1 MLSPRAWYLASRG
14 VSTFASLGLA
24 LIYSYD
30 LGQVNRAVLAVV
42 MTTNALLWIVTT
54 SGSTLTLRTI
64 GWPNL
69 GKHLYNSF
77 LSLVLIQLLIVL
89 TIFLIVTNL
98 YSNYKNRIP
107 GNLLLIAIV
116 YVCLSGL
123 HLIVME
129 ALISYSK
136 FRFGAFL
143 DVSTIVLQF
152 MLYLFV
158 LPLGSYSAAS
168 SVLLAYLFSYLFVGM
183 GGAIYLSQENHH
195 KVKFVNP
202 KLFFRE
208 TKYRHSLGSSIG
220 VMDRA
225 DRLVIGFSLQT
236 FVLGKYAVTSSLI
249 ALLRFVP
256 DTIARFIIAKEDL
269 RKWKFIKNRYL
280 ILLLIFVL
288 VISIVSV
295 SRFVVGRWLGPDWLI
310 PINVCLAIAIQE
322 LIRGAYVIRANKNVK
337 LGFSKNVNSTSIALP
352 ILAVLLAQLFLGSLG
367 LIAVPL
373 GFCLAYG
380 ISIMRL
386 RVRR

>member
-14 VSTFASLGLA
+14 ISTFASLGLA
-24 LIYSYD
+24 LIYSYE
-30 LGQVNRAVLAVV
+30 LGQVNRAVLAVI

-69 GKHLYNSF
+69 GRNLYNSF
-77 LSLVLIQLLIVL
+77 LSLAIIQLSVVL
-89 TIFLIVTNL
+89 AVFLIVTYF
-98 YSNYKNRIP
+98 YSSYKNQIP
-107 GNLLLIAIV
+107 GNLLLIAVV

-136 FRFGAFL
+136 FRLGALL
-143 DVSTIVLQF
+143 DVSTISIQF

-158 LPLGSYSAAS
+158 LPLGNYSAAI
-168 SVLLAYLFSYLFVGM
+168 SVLLAYLFSYLLVGT
-183 GGAIYLSQENHH
+183 GGALYLSREHH
-195 KVKFVNP
+195 HRIKFVNP
-202 KLFFRE
+202 KLFFVE
-208 TKYRHSLGSSIG
+208 TRYRRSLGPSIG
-220 VMDRA
+220 IMDRA

-269 RKWKFIKNRYL
+269 QKWKFIKNRYL
-280 ILLLIFVL
+280 ILLLIFGL
-288 VISIVSV
+288 VISIISV
-295 SRFVVGRWLGPDWLI
+295 SRCIVEKWLGPDWLI
-310 PINVCLAIAIQE
+310 PMNVCLAIAIQE
-322 LIRGAYVIRANKNVK
+322 LIRGAYVILANKNVK

-380 ISIMRL
+380 LSIMRL

>member
-14 VSTFASLGLA
+14 VSTFTSLGLA

-64 GWPNL
+64 GWTNL
-69 GKHLYNSF
+69 GKDLYNSF
-77 LSLVLIQLLIVL
+77 LSLVLTQLLIVL
-89 TIFLIVTNL
+89 TIFLFVTNL
-98 YSNYKNRIP
+98 YSTYKNQIP

-129 ALISYSK
+129 ALISCSK
-136 FRFGAFL
+136 FKFGAFL

-152 MLYLFV
+152 ILYLFV
-158 LPLGSYSAAS
+158 LPLGNYSAAS
-168 SVLLAYLFSYLFVGM
+168 SVLLAYLFSYLLVGLS
-183 GGAIYLSQENHH
+183 GALYLSHKNQH
-195 KVKFVNP
+195 KVAIVNP
-202 KLFFRE
+202 RLFFKE

-256 DTIARFIIAKEDL
+256 DAIAKLIIAKEDL
-269 RKWKFIKNRYL
+269 QKWKFIKNKY
-280 ILLLIFVL
+280 LLLFLVFVL
-288 VISIVSV
+288 VVSIINA
-295 SRFVVGRWLGPDWLI
+295 SRFIVERWLGPDWLI

-322 LIRGAYVIRANKNVK
+322 LIRGAYVILANKNVK

-352 ILAVLLAQLFLGSLG
+352 ILAILLTQLFLGSLG

-380 ISIMRL
+380 LSIMRL

>member
-64 GWPNL
+64 GWTNL
-69 GKHLYNSF
+69 GKDLYNSF

-89 TIFLIVTNL
+89 TIFLFVTNL
-98 YSNYKNRIP
+98 YSTYKNRIP

-129 ALISYSK
+129 ALISCSK
-136 FRFGAFL
+136 FKFGAFL
-143 DVSTIVLQF
+143 DVSTIVLQYI
-152 MLYLFV
+152 LYLFV
-158 LPLGSYSAAS
+158 LPLGNYSSAS
-168 SVLLAYLFSYLFVGM
+168 SVLLAYLFSYLVVGLS
-183 GGAIYLSQENHH
+183 GALYLSHENQF
-195 KVKFVNP
+195 KVAIVNP
-202 KLFFRE
+202 RLFFKQTR
-208 TKYRHSLGSSIG
+208 YRHSLGSSIG

-269 RKWKFIKNRYL
+269 RKWKFVKNRYL
-280 ILLLIFVL
+280 ILLLVL
-288 VISIVSV
+288 VLVLSIISL
-295 SRFVVGRWLGPDWLI
+295 SRFVVERWLGPDWLI

-322 LIRGAYVIRANKNVK
+322 LIRGAYVILANKNVK

-380 ISIMRL
+380 LSIMRL

>member
-69 GKHLYNSF
+69 SKHLYNSF
-77 LSLVLIQLLIVL
+77 LSLVLIQLLTVL
-89 TIFLIVTNL
+89 TMFLIVANL
-98 YSNYKNRIP
+98 YSTYKNRIP
-107 GNLLLIAIV
+107 TNLLLIAIV

-129 ALISYSK
+129 ALISCSK
-136 FRFGAFL
+136 FKFGALL
-143 DVSTIVLQF
+143 DVSTIVFQF
-152 MLYLFV
+152 ILYLFV
-158 LPLGSYSAAS
+158 LPLGNYSAAS
-168 SVLLAYLFSYLFVGM
+168 SVLLAYLFSYLLIGIS
-183 GGAIYLSQENHH
+183 GALYLSH
-195 KVKFVNP
+195 KNSYTVAFVNP
-202 KLFFRE
+202 RLFFKE
-208 TKYRHSLGSSIG
+208 TRYRHSLGSSIG

-269 RKWKFIKNRYL
+269 QKWKFIKNRYL
-280 ILLLIFVL
+280 ILLLVLVL
-288 VISIVSV
+288 VISIISL
-295 SRFVVGRWLGPDWLI
+295 SRFVVEKWLGPDWLI

-322 LIRGAYVIRANKNVK
+322 LIRGVYVILVNTNVK
-337 LGFSKNVNSTSIALP
+337 LGFSKIVNSTSIALP

-380 ISIMRL
+380 LSIMRL

>member
-1 MLSPRAWYLASRG
+1 MLSARAWYLASRG
-14 VSTFASLGLA
+14 ISTFASLGLA

-30 LGQVNRAVLAVV
+30 LGQVNRAVLAVI

-69 GKHLYNSF
+69 GRHLYNSF
-77 LSLVLIQLLIVL
+77 LSLAIIQLLVVL
-89 TIFLIVTNL
+89 AVFLIVTYF
-98 YSNYKNRIP
+98 YSSYKNRIP
-107 GNLLLIAIV
+107 GNLLLIAVV

-136 FRFGAFL
+136 FRLGAFF
-143 DVSTIVLQF
+143 DVSTIIIQF
-152 MLYLFV
+152 ILYLFV
-158 LPLGSYSAAS
+158 LPLGNYSAAS
-168 SVLLAYLFSYLFVGM
+168 SVLLAYLFSYLLVGTA
-183 GGAIYLSQENHH
+183 GALYLSRVNHH

-202 KLFFRE
+202 KLFFIE
-208 TKYRHSLGSSIG
+208 TKYMHSLGSSIG

-256 DTIARFIIAKEDL
+256 DAIAKLIIAKEDL
-269 RKWKFIKNRYL
+269 QKWKFIKNRYL
-280 ILLLIFVL
+280 LLFFIFFL
-288 VISIVSV
+288 VVSIISASRVIVD
-295 SRFVVGRWLGPDWLI
+295 RWLGPDWLI

-322 LIRGAYVIRANKNVK
+322 LIRGAYVILANKNVK
-337 LGFSKNVNSTSIALP
+337 LGFSKNVNSTSIAMP
-352 ILAVLLAQLFLGSLG
+352 ILAVVLAQLLLGNLG

-373 GFCLAYG
+373 GFSLAYG
-380 ISIMRL
+380 LSIMRL
-386 RVRR
+386 LVRS

>member
-1 MLSPRAWYLASRG
+1 MLSPRAWFLASRG

-24 LIYSYD
+24 LLYSSD
-30 LGQVNRAVLAVV
+30 LGQINRAVLAVV

-69 GKHLYNSF
+69 NKHLCNSF

-89 TIFLIVTNL
+89 SIFLVVTNL
-98 YSNYKNRIP
+98 YSTYKNQIP
-107 GNLLLIAIV
+107 GNLLIIAIV
-116 YVCLSGL
+116 YVCLSGF

-129 ALISYSK
+129 ALISCSK
-136 FRFGAFL
+136 FKLGAFL
-143 DVSTIVLQF
+143 DISTIVLQCI
-152 MLYLFV
+152 LYLFV
-158 LPLGSYSAAS
+158 LPLGNYSAAS
-168 SVLLAYLFSYLFVGM
+168 RVLLAYLFSYLLVGIS
-183 GGAIYLSQENHH
+183 GSLYLSHEYHH
-195 KVKFVNP
+195 KVAFVNP
-202 KLFFRE
+202 RLFFKE
-208 TKYRHSLGSSIG
+208 TRYKHSLGSSIG

-225 DRLVIGFSLQT
+225 DRLIIGFSLQT

-269 RKWKFIKNRYL
+269 QKWKFIKNKYL
-280 ILLLIFVL
+280 ILLLVLVL
-288 VISIVSV
+288 VISTIGL
-295 SRFVVGRWLGPDWLI
+295 SRFVVERWLGPDWLI

-322 LIRGAYVIRANKNVK
+322 LIRGTYVILANKEVK

-367 LIAVPL
+367 LLAVPI

-380 ISIMRL
+380 LSIMRL
-386 RVRR
+386 RVRK

>member
-1 MLSPRAWYLASRG
+1 MLSTRAWYLASRG
-14 VSTFASLGLA
+14 ISTFASLGLA

-30 LGQVNRAVLAVV
+30 LGQVNRAALAVI

-69 GKHLYNSF
+69 SRHLYNSF
-77 LSLVLIQLLIVL
+77 LSLAIIQLLVVL
-89 TIFLIVTNL
+89 AVFLIVTNL
-98 YSNYKNRIP
+98 YSSYKNRIP
-107 GNLLLIAIV
+107 GNLLLTGVV

-129 ALISYSK
+129 SLISYSK
-136 FRFGAFL
+136 FRLGALL
-143 DVSTIVLQF
+143 DVSTIILQF
-152 MLYLFV
+152 ILYLFV
-158 LPLGSYSAAS
+158 LPLGNYSAAT
-168 SVLLAYLFSYLFVGM
+168 SVLLAYLFSYLLVGT
-183 GGAIYLSQENHH
+183 GGALYLSNENHH
-195 KVKFVNP
+195 KVQFVNP
-202 KLFFRE
+202 KFFFVE
-208 TKYRHSLGSSIG
+208 TRYRHSLGSSIG

-269 RKWKFIKNRYL
+269 QKWKFIKNRYL
-280 ILLLIFVL
+280 ILLLVLVL
-288 VISIVSV
+288 VISSISL
-295 SRFVVGRWLGPDWLI
+295 SRFVVERWLGPDWLI
-310 PINVCLAIAIQE
+310 PMNVCLAIAIQE
-322 LIRGAYVIRANKNVK
+322 LIRGAYVILANKNVK
-337 LGFSKNVNSTSIALP
+337 LGFSKNVNSTSVALP

-380 ISIMRL
+380 LSIMRL
-386 RVRR
+386 RVRS